1 MQRFSLVLLTILLA
15 IPHSIYA
22 ASAQDNLSK
31 IAGTIKNLQ
40 GDFIQFEYD
49 ERGRPLKVL
58 EGEFK
63 MTDQLKL
70 WWQVNPPYAQTIIS
84 NGTHT
89 MIYDDDLQQLII
101 RDLDRD
107 NLPPFFFMANNPQLL
122 DTMDIAQP
130 DADQPTFFLSDSNAE
145 IFIYFEKNLP
155 VEISWTNEL
164 SQRITIRFDNL
175 RKNRR
180 IATRVFSFKPPP
192 GTSILVE

>member
-1 MQRFSLVLLTILLA
+1 MQKFSLVLLTILLA

-31 IAGTIKNLQ
+31 IASTIKNLQ

-89 MIYDDDLQQLII
+89 MIYDDDLQQLIV

-107 NLPPFFFMANNPQLL
+107 NLPPFFFMANNPRLL
-122 DTMDIAQP
+122 DAMDIAQP
-130 DADQPTFFLSDSNAE
+130 DADQSTFFLSDSNVE
-145 IFIYFEKNLP
+145 IFIHFEKNLP

-180 IATRVFSFKPPP
+180 IATRVFNFKPPL